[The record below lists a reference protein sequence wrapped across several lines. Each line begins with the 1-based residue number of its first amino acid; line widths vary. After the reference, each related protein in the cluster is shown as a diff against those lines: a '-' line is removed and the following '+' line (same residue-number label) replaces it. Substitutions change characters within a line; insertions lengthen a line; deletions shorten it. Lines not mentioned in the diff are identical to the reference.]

1 MTLRDLLESVARGS
15 MSVSEAESF
24 LTSYG
29 FVQLGHQRLD
39 THREGR
45 TALPEVVFGAS
56 KSISQLRE
64 IVSYFSEHRESLLI
78 TRLDEPNAETLCE
91 EFPGLSYDRLA
102 RLGSIQRSRNN
113 VKGTVAVITAGA
125 SDIPVAEEAAR
136 SLEFFGAETRR
147 AYDCGVA
154 GLHRLF
160 AAAPAIA
167 SADVLIVVA
176 GMDGALPSVTAGL
189 FSVPVIAV
197 PTSVG
202 YGASFEGLSAL
213 LTMMNS
219 CAPGLSVVNI
229 DNGFGAAMAAVSI
242 LRLAARRQDS
252 ADRPAAETVIEL

>member
-1 MTLRDLLESVARGS
+1 MTLRDLLENVARGS

-64 IVSYFSEHRESLLI
+64 IIGYFSQHRQPLLI
-78 TRLDEPNAETLCE
+78 TRLDGPNAETLCE
-91 EFPGLSYDRLA
+91 EFPSLSYDRVA
-102 RLGSIQRSRNN
+102 RLGSIQRSRSS
-113 VKGTVAVITAGA
+113 VTGTVAVITAGA
-125 SDIPVAEEAAR
+125 SDIPVAEEAGR
-136 SLEFFGAETRR
+136 SLEFFGAETLR

-167 SADVLIVVA
+167 GADVLIVVA

-219 CAPGLSVVNI
+219 CAPGLTVVNI

-242 LRLAARRQDS
+242 LRLAARRRD
-252 ADRPAAETVIEL
+252 AVEKPAVEAAI